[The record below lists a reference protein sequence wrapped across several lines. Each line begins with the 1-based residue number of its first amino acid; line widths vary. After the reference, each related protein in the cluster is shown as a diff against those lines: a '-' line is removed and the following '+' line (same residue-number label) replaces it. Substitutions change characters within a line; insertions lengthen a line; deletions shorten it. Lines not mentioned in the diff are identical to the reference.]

1 MKNNIILT
9 GMMGAGKTVI
19 GKLLKENI
27 PDFSFIDTDEL
38 IEINCQ
44 MSISEIF
51 KQKGE
56 KYFRQ
61 LEQDVISELCEKD
74 KQIISLGG
82 GVFENENNRKV
93 LNENGMTI
101 YLKATPETIYERIK
115 FETQRP
121 LLKDGFGK
129 QRIEEIL
136 KKREENYSKALLTID
151 TNGRTPYNIVKE
163 ILEKI
168 NYV

>member
-27 PDFSFIDTDEL
+27 PDFNFIDTDEL
-38 IEINCQ
+38 IETNCQ

-61 LEQDVISELCEKD
+61 LEQDVISEICEKD

-115 FETQRP
+115 HETQRP
-121 LLKDGFGK
+121 LLQDGFGK
-129 QRIEEIL
+129 QRIVEIL

>member
-1 MKNNIILT
+1 
-9 GMMGAGKTVI
+9 
-19 GKLLKENI
+19 
-27 PDFSFIDTDEL
+27 
-38 IEINCQ
+38 
-44 MSISEIF
+44 
-51 KQKGE
+51 
-56 KYFRQ
+56 
-61 LEQDVISELCEKD
+61 
-74 KQIISLGG
+74 
-82 GVFENENNRKV
+82 
-93 LNENGMTI
+93 MTI

-115 FETQRP
+115 HETQRP
-121 LLKDGFGK
+121 LLQDGFGK

>member
-9 GMMGAGKTVI
+9 GMMGAGKTI
-19 GKLLKENI
+19 TGKLLKESM
-27 PDFSFIDTDEL
+27 PDFELLDTDEL
-38 IEINCQ
+38 IEKKSQ
-44 MSISEIF
+44 MTIAEIF

-61 LEQDVISELCEKD
+61 LEQDVIADICKKEN
-74 KQIISLGG
+74 QIITLGG
-82 GVFENENNRKV
+82 GVFENENNRKI
-93 LNENGMTI
+93 LNENGITI

-115 FETQRP
+115 DETHRP

-136 KKREENYSKALLTID
+136 EKRDTNYSKALLIID

>member
-9 GMMGAGKTVI
+9 GMMGAGKTLI
-19 GKLLKENI
+19 GKLLKESI
-27 PDFSFIDTDEL
+27 PDFELIDTDEL
-38 IEINCQ
+38 IEQKSQ
-44 MSISEIF
+44 MTISEIF

-61 LEQDVISELCEKD
+61 LEQDIISDICKNE

-82 GVFENENNRKV
+82 GVFENEINRKT
-93 LNENGMTI
+93 LNENGFTI

-115 FETQRP
+115 DETHRP
-121 LLKDGFGK
+121 LLQDGFGK
-129 QRIEEIL
+129 QRIKEIL
-136 KKREENYSKALLTID
+136 GKRDINYSKALLIID
-151 TNGRTPYNIVKE
+151 TNGRKPYNIVKE